1 MSIYAQIA
9 AVLIA
14 LIVAAGGGVR
24 VGLKL
29 KQGEWDAAR
38 VASSETMQAA
48 QVGAAEA
55 IAKLEVKNVTIRQA
69 VQREVVTKEVFR
81 DCRSGPIALGLLN
94 SAAGAS
100 SPAAGASDVPGSGG
114 AD

>member
-1 MSIYAQIA
+1 MSIYAQSA

-29 KQGEWDAAR
+29 KQGEWDAAQ

-48 QVGAAEA
+48 QAGAAEA

>member
-38 VASSETMQAA
+38 VASTETMQAA
-48 QVGAAEA
+48 QAGAAEA